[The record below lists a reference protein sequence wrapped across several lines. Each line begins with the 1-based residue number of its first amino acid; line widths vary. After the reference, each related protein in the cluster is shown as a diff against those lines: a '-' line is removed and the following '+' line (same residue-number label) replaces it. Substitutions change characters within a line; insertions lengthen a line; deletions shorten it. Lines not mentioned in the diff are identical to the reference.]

1 MKASI
6 ENRDEFRI
14 EKIGL
19 LRTATPAATTIKP
32 TLDHQ
37 TALDSVLRAER
48 KKAEAI
54 TLLRSHPQIY

>member
-14 EKIGL
+14 EKMGL
-19 LRTATPAATTIKP
+19 LRTATPAATPIKP
-32 TLDHQ
+32 PLDHQ
-37 TALDSVLRAER
+37 IILDGVLRAER
-48 KKAEAI
+48 TKAEAV